1 MIKMKVFYRFLIKKK
16 EFFIENL
23 RIAAS
28 SYFINFIKEKNQ
40 AIPPPKL
47 EKKLYFINLIYQ
59 IFIDEKLPIKIK
71 RQFLGVFTEIL
82 ECDLGIFIEIFRKIN
97 NFHCF
102 FYKKPFF
109 RELILIFI

>member
-1 MIKMKVFYRFLIKKK
+1 MVKNK

-23 RIAAS
+23 RIAAA

-40 AIPPPKL
+40 GIPAPKL

-59 IFIDEKLPIKIK
+59 IFNDEKLATKIK

-82 ECDLGIFIEIFRKIN
+82 ECDLGIFIDFL
-97 NFHCF
+97 
-102 FYKKPFF
+102 KKKLFSLLF
-109 RELILIFI
+109 